1 MLGYTLKVRPYE
13 SDVLN
18 RQEIIN
24 EFFTLMTAYMMCLFS
39 DFISDEE
46 KVGGEN
52 LKY

>member
-1 MLGYTLKVRPYE
+1 MNVRPYE
-13 SDVLN
+13 TDVLN
-18 RQEIIN
+18 WQEIIN
-24 EFFTLMTAYMMCLFS
+24 EFFNLMTAYMMCLFS